1 MKIEEALRILDPDTS
16 AEALNE
22 IEYYAGFKSVD
33 AINEAINEA
42 CIVACEAL
50 NKQIPKAVR
59 IEGIAKVKAL
69 DIEYNEIHTY
79 KCIRCPECG
88 KWIVVN
94 VSHKY
99 CEYCGQKIDWSEI
112 GGDEE

>member
-1 MKIEEALRILDPDTS
+1 MTYEEAIR
-16 AEALNE
+16 E
-22 IEYYAGFKSVD
+22 IQEEGMTLKSMEL
-33 AINEAINEA
+33 AI
-42 CIVACEAL
+42 EAL

-79 KCIRCPECG
+79 KCIRCPSCE

-112 GGDEE
+112 GDEERN